1 MANTL
6 LDSGLEPTQ
15 EDVFGDRVGIFARVF
30 GCWHAR
36 MSRPV
41 TTANITY
48 QYCASGGIRRNYD
61 ASTFKPER
69 ELYYPASGEDLH
81 HV

>member
-1 MANTL
+1 MAYTH
-6 LDSGLEPTQ
+6 LDSAQELKE

-30 GCWHAR
+30 GCRHSR
-36 MSRPV
+36 MSMPV

-48 QYCASGGIRRNYD
+48 QYCASCGIRRKYD
-61 ASTFKPER
+61 PLSFKPER
-69 ELYYPASGEDLH
+69 TYYYPTNLQDLH